1 MTKLD
6 LKRELKHLYAPS
18 ARLISVVDVPTLSY
32 LTVDGQGDPNKA
44 PAYAEAV
51 EALFSLS
58 YAIKFAVK
66 KSLGQDYAV
75 MPLEGLWWSDD
86 PSVFTSGD
94 RSRWRWRMMILQ
106 PDFVTEPIFRG
117 VSQELSER
125 KRLPAL
131 KLVELTAFTEGTC
144 AQVLHIGPFSE
155 EGPTI
160 ERLHRHIFELGFE
173 LSGKHHEIYLS
184 DIRKTDPARWRT
196 VIRQPFA

>member
-18 ARLISVVDVPTLSY
+18 AKQIVVVDVPTLKY
-32 LTVDGQGDPNKA
+32 LTVDGQGDPNTT

-58 YAIKFAVK
+58 YSIKFTVK
-66 KSLGQDYAV
+66 KTLGMDYAV

-86 PSVFTSGD
+86 LTVFTSGD
-94 RSRWRWRMMILQ
+94 RSRWSWRMMILQ
-106 PDFVTEPIFRG
+106 PDFITD
-117 VSQELSER
+117 ELSSGVLRELAGR
-125 KRLPAL
+125 KHLPGL
-131 KLVELTAFTEGTC
+131 EHVRFTPFTEGSC
-144 AQVLHIGPFSE
+144 AQVLHVGPFSE

-160 ERLHRHIFELGFE
+160 ERLHRHILDLGFE

-184 DIRKTDPARWRT
+184 DIRKAAPERWRT